1 MIPII
6 HVNDYI
12 IENGTRIETSFFVF
26 KESPR
31 TKTYCVIGQTKF
43 GDSVDGFSLY
53 LRKRGLMAFVDALY
67 QQNLRVSFLTINAE
81 YLAACPEWSYV
92 EIRRRISAS
101 RLHLLEPYQTN
112 DNDSQYDAE
121 NFQNYLSVIDYAD
134 FESVEWNVWNDWNKY
149 ENWDDTYCEA
159 CDGRYWKGEDY

>member
-31 TKTYCVIGQTKF
+31 TKTYCVIGQNKF

-53 LRKRGLMAFVDALY
+53 LRKRGLMSFVDALHHQY
-67 QQNLRVSFLTINAE
+67 FRVSFLTIDAE

-92 EIRRRISAS
+92 EIRRRISAA

-112 DNDSQYDAE
+112 DNNLHYEED
-121 NFQNYLSVIDYAD
+121 NFQNYMRVIDYAD
-134 FESVEWNVWNDWNKY
+134 FESVEWNEY
-149 ENWDDTYCEA
+149 ENWNNTYCEA
-159 CDGRYWKGEDY
+159 YNGEYWRGEDY